1 MLTTTTQQAPPTGSE
16 SSSGIPE
23 NITCATG
30 DRGSRPRGADSTA
43 RVSAA
48 RATEVQP
55 APPPGDASSTPR
67 RPGVDRGLT
76 TVMSPLRLRDA
87 TVLRALS
94 ALNRFR
100 VIRTFDLAAL
110 CGPERPFKAALTAA
124 QKAMRGLKKAGLVH
138 WYRTDR
144 QQHVYGLT
152 KKGADLLQD
161 HGVEAKSSVRRV
173 SDMTNP
179 EHMLWAS
186 FIAVCCEVRGLTART
201 EAEFLRE
208 LNRGKGRDDKLVQG
222 LLNVSVFVGK
232 SEERRLLRPDVVAY
246 EQDGATWFEID
257 RSKRG
262 SAREASL
269 SALFVKVGA
278 AMLDGKPLK
287 RVVVL
292 AKTDRILGRALALA
306 RGRRETEENALRN
319 QGSRVLRELGDGVFE
334 VIGLTKS
341 KATDGRSSLRECVLG
356 HVVVQMLPTW
366 LPKLRLAKGEEF
378 STAGWFAENY
388 LPYRRPSALGAWPA
402 PRSPFLPF
410 EATFCPSL

>member
-1 MLTTTTQQAPPTGSE
+1 M
-16 SSSGIPE
+16 
-23 NITCATG
+23 
-30 DRGSRPRGADSTA
+30 
-43 RVSAA
+43 
-48 RATEVQP
+48 
-55 APPPGDASSTPR
+55 
-67 RPGVDRGLT
+67 
-76 TVMSPLRLRDA
+76 
-87 TVLRALS
+87 S

-152 KKGADLLQD
+152 KKGADLLQE
-161 HGVEAKSSVRRV
+161 HGVEASSSVRRV

-186 FIAVCCEVRGLTART
+186 FITVCCEVRGLTALT

-208 LNRGKGRDDKLVQG
+208 LNRGKGKDDKLAQG

-232 SEERRLLRPDVVAY
+232 SEEKRLLRPDVVAY
-246 EQDGATWFEID
+246 EQDGASWFEID

-262 SAREASL
+262 AAREASL
-269 SALFVKVGA
+269 SALFATVGA
-278 AMLDGKPLK
+278 TMLDGKPLR

-306 RGRRETEENALRN
+306 RGKLETRGNALTN
-319 QGSRVLRELGDGVFE
+319 QSSRVLRELGDGLFE
-334 VIGLTKS
+334 VVGLA
-341 KATDGRSSLRECVLG
+341 KAKAADGRSSLRECVLG
-356 HVVVQMLPTW
+356 HVVVQMLPIW
-366 LPKLRLAKGEEF
+366 LPKVRIAAGEEF
-378 STAGWFAENY
+378 STEGWFAENY
-388 LPYRRPSALGAWPA
+388 LPYRRPASLGPWRKPL
-402 PRSPFLPF
+402 SPFLTSAPD
-410 EATFCPSL
+410 PD

>member
-1 MLTTTTQQAPPTGSE
+1 M
-16 SSSGIPE
+16 
-23 NITCATG
+23 
-30 DRGSRPRGADSTA
+30 
-43 RVSAA
+43 V
-48 RATEVQP
+48 
-55 APPPGDASSTPR
+55 
-67 RPGVDRGLT
+67 
-76 TVMSPLRLRDA
+76 SPLRLRNA

-152 KKGADLLQD
+152 KKAADMLQE
-161 HGVEAKSSVRRV
+161 HGIEASSSVRRV

-179 EHMLWAS
+179 EHMLWSS
-186 FIAVCCEVRGLTART
+186 FVALCCEVRGLTALT

-208 LNRGKGRDDKLVQG
+208 LNRGKGKDDKLVQG
-222 LLNVSVFVGK
+222 LLHVSVPVGK

-246 EQDGATWFEID
+246 EPDGATWFEID

-269 SALFVKVGA
+269 SALFARVGA
-278 AMLDGKPLK
+278 TMLDGKPLR

-292 AKTDRILGRALALA
+292 AKTERILGRAMTLA
-306 RGRRETEENALRN
+306 RGKLETAENRLAN
-319 QGSRVLRELGDGVFE
+319 QSSRVLRELESGVFE
-334 VIGLTKS
+334 VIGLVWTRT
-341 KATDGRSSLRECVLG
+341 ADGGNLLRESMLG
-356 HVVVQMLPTW
+356 HIVVQMLPIW
-366 LPKLRLAKGEEF
+366 LPKVRIAPEEEY
-378 STAGWFAENY
+378 STAGWFSENY
-388 LPYRRPSALGAWPA
+388 LPYCRPRALGAWPA
-402 PRSPFLPF
+402 PRSPFLP
-410 EATFCPSL
+410 TD

>member
-1 MLTTTTQQAPPTGSE
+1 MLTTTPQQAQPTGYA
-16 SSSGIPE
+16 SSPDAP
-23 NITCATG
+23 NDITRATG
-30 DRGSRPRGADSTA
+30 GRGSRPQGGDSSA
-43 RVSAA
+43 PVSAA
-48 RATEVQP
+48 CATEVQP
-55 APPPGDASSTPR
+55 APPPGDATLTSK
-67 RPGVDRGLT
+67 RPSVDRGLT
-76 TVMSPLRLRDA
+76 SVVSPVKLRDA
-87 TVLRALS
+87 TVFRALS

-110 CGPERPFKAALTAA
+110 CSPERPFKAALTAA
-124 QKAMRGLKKAGLVH
+124 QKAMRGLKTAGLVH

-152 KKGADLLQD
+152 KKAADLLQE
-161 HGVEAKSSVRRV
+161 HGVEASSSVRRV

-186 FIAVCCEVRGLTART
+186 FIAVCCEVRGLTAMT

-208 LNRGKGRDDKLVQG
+208 LNRGRGNDDKLVQG
-222 LLNVSVFVGK
+222 LLHVSVPVGK

-269 SALFVKVGA
+269 SALFAKVGA
-278 AMLDGKPLK
+278 TMLDGKPLK

-292 AKTDRILGRALALA
+292 AKTERILGRALALA
-306 RGRRETEENALRN
+306 RGKLETKENRLVD
-319 QGSRVLRELGDGVFE
+319 QSSRVLREIGNGLFE
-334 VIGLTKS
+334 VVGLAKVKGS
-341 KATDGRSSLRECVLG
+341 DGRSPLLECVRG

-366 LPKLRLAKGEEF
+366 LPKVRIAKGEEF
-378 STAGWFAENY
+378 STAGWFSENY
-388 LPYRRPSALGAWPA
+388 LPYCRPSALGAWPA
-402 PRSPFLPF
+402 PRSPFLP
-410 EATFCPSL
+410 TV